1 MAVDKTAVCLYLSD
15 DTIQQ
20 IEQLASDMNTSKSG
34 AVSFAV
40 GRLFDEKDA
49 VDLPLRIKKDVG
61 ANNEIYNILDHVA
74 DALTMMMDFNPRMG
88 NGYDE
93 HTIKVFNVL
102 IDRAKQGMAIIKKK

>member
-15 DTIQQ
+15 DTNQQ

-49 VDLPLRIKKDVG
+49 VDLPLRIKKDV
-61 ANNEIYNILDHVA
+61 E
-74 DALTMMMDFNPRMG
+74 
-88 NGYDE
+88 
-93 HTIKVFNVL
+93 L
-102 IDRAKQGMAIIKKK
+102 ITRYIISSITLPMP